1 MEGRAVNVVVTVE
14 HRFDRLPDGSVWT
27 FGMNSYRLWARYQ
40 TVFETVK
47 VVARV
52 RDVPTVPPDWSRADG
67 PGITFLAV
75 PYYLGP
81 RQYVAKAWQVHRA
94 LSQAVTDR
102 DAVILRV
109 GSHIAG
115 CLEPVLFR
123 AGHPYGLEVVSDPY
137 DVFAPGAVRH
147 WLRPFFRWWFTR
159 HLRRQCRRAAGVA
172 YVTRQ
177 ALQARYPCATYSVGM
192 SDVEISPEAIVRTA
206 TAFAT
211 HYSSVE
217 LATEASVT
225 QCRPASRQ
233 EEQFRLITI
242 ASLAQMYKAPD
253 ILIRAV
259 GECVTAGIN
268 LSLTIVG
275 DGKHRPELERLA
287 SALGL
292 RERIRFLGQLPA
304 GAAVRAQLDAA
315 DLFVLPSRSEGLP
328 RAMIE
333 AMARALPCLGSTVG
347 GIPEL
352 LPPEDLVPASNVAA
366 LAAKIREVLSSPDRL
381 SAMSSRNLAAARE
394 YRDEVLDA
402 RRRAF
407 FEHIRSVT
415 EQWLA
420 ATSGAAVSPG
430 GSYSTRDRLLPGPAR

>member
-1 MEGRAVNVVVTVE
+1 MNVVVTVE

-27 FGMNSYRLWARYQ
+27 SGMNSGRLWARYH

-52 RDVPTVPPDWSRADG
+52 RDVPTVPPGWSRANG

-75 PYYLGP
+75 PNYLGP
-81 RQYVAKAWQVHRA
+81 GQYLAKAWQVQRA
-94 LSQAVTDR
+94 LSRAVTDR
-102 DAVILRV
+102 DAIILRV

-115 CLEPVLFR
+115 CLEPALFR
-123 AGHPYGLEVVSDPY
+123 AGHPYGLEVVSDPF

-147 WLRPFFRWWFTR
+147 RLRPFFRWWFTR
-159 HLRRQCRRAAGVA
+159 QLRRQCRRAAGVA

-192 SDVEISPEAIVRTA
+192 SDVEISAEALVRTA

-217 LATEASVT
+217 LAQETSVAR
-225 QCRPASRQ
+225 CRPVSRQ
-233 EEQFRLITI
+233 GERFRLITV

-259 GECVTAGIN
+259 GACVTAGLD

-275 DGKHRPELERLA
+275 DGQHRPELERLV
-287 SALGL
+287 SSLGL
-292 RERIRFLGQLPA
+292 GERLRFLGQLPA
-304 GAAVRAQLDAA
+304 GAAVRAELDAA

-352 LPPEDLVPASNVAA
+352 LPPEDLVPASDVAA
-366 LAAKIREVLSSPDRL
+366 LAAKIREVLASPERL

-407 FEHIRSVT
+407 FEHIRDVT
-415 EQWLA
+415 AEWLA
-420 ATSGAAVSPG
+420 SSSRAAVLQSPAAFG
-430 GSYSTRDRLLPGPAR
+430 I

>member
-1 MEGRAVNVVVTVE
+1 VVTVE

-27 FGMNSYRLWARYQ
+27 SGMNSCRLWARYR

-52 RDVPTVPPDWSRADG
+52 RDVPTVPSGWSRADG

-81 RQYVAKAWQVHRA
+81 RQYLAKAWPIRRA
-94 LSQAVTDR
+94 LAEAVTDR

-115 CLEPVLFR
+115 CLEPALFR
-123 AGHPYGLEVVSDPY
+123 AGHPYGLEVLSDPF

-147 WLRPFFRWWFTR
+147 QLRPFFRWWFTR
-159 HLRRQCRRAAGVA
+159 QLRRQCRRAAGVA

-217 LATEASVT
+217 LAKEASVT
-225 QCRPASRQ
+225 SCRSVSRQ
-233 EEQFRLITI
+233 GERFRLITI

-259 GECVTAGIN
+259 AECVTAGMD

-287 SALGL
+287 STLGL
-292 RERIRFLGQLPA
+292 RERVEFLGQLPA
-304 GAAVRAQLDAA
+304 GAAVRAQLDTA

-333 AMARALPCLGSTVG
+333 AMARALPCVGSTVG
-347 GIPEL
+347 GISEL
-352 LPPEDLVPASNVAA
+352 LPPEDLVPASNVSA
-366 LAAKIREVLSSPDRL
+366 LAAKIQEVLLSPDRM

-407 FEHIRSVT
+407 FEHIRDVT
-415 EQWLA
+415 AEWLA
-420 ATSGAAVSPG
+420 SPSHATALPSAA
-430 GSYSTRDRLLPGPAR
+430 LLT

>member
-1 MEGRAVNVVVTVE
+1 MNVVVTVE

-27 FGMNSYRLWARYQ
+27 SGMNSCRLWARYR

-52 RDVPTVPPDWSRADG
+52 RDVLSVPPGWSRANG

-81 RQYVAKAWQVHRA
+81 WQYLAKAWQVHRA
-94 LSQAVTDR
+94 LGQAMTDR
-102 DAVILRV
+102 DAIILRV

-115 CLEPVLFR
+115 CLEPALFR
-123 AGHPYGLEVVSDPY
+123 AGHPYGLEVVSDPF

-147 WLRPFFRWWFTR
+147 RLRPFFRWWFTR
-159 HLRRQCRRAAGVA
+159 QLRRQCRRAAGVA

-192 SDVEISPEAIVRTA
+192 SDVEISPEALVRTA

-225 QCRPASRQ
+225 RCRSVSRQ
-233 EEQFRLITI
+233 GERFRLITI

-259 GECVTAGIN
+259 GACVTAGLD

-275 DGKHRPELERLA
+275 DGQHRPELERLA
-287 SALGL
+287 FSLGL

-304 GAAVRAQLDAA
+304 GVAVRAQLDAA

-366 LAAKIREVLSSPDRL
+366 LAAKIREVLASPNRL

-407 FEHIRSVT
+407 FEHIRDVT
-415 EQWLA
+415 AEWL
-420 ATSGAAVSPG
+420 TSPSRAAVFPSPAASG
-430 GSYSTRDRLLPGPAR
+430 I